1 MSPATRRRFIEIAA
15 ALATHFPTHD
25 DRSRERY

>member
-1 MSPATRRRFIEIAA
+1 MSATTRRRFIEIAA
-15 ALATHFPTHD
+15 ALADHFPTRV